1 MTPEKQKELE
11 AKAEELQE
19 LEECANGKP
28 YFLIVQ
34 NGYKIK
40 SRVKPGFDIGLIF
53 QALIR
58 IIDMYPNYK
67 NEFADS
73 IIELTKALKQ

>member
-1 MTPEKQKELE
+1 MTPKQQQELE

-19 LEECANGKP
+19 LEDCANGKP

-34 NGYKIK
+34 NSDKIT
-40 SRVKPGFDIGLIF
+40 SRIKPGFDIGLIF

-58 IIDMYPNYK
+58 IMERWPNFK
-67 NEFADS
+67 NEYADN
-73 IIELTKALKQ
+73 IVELTKALKQ

>member
-19 LEECANGKP
+19 LEDCANGKP

-34 NGYKIK
+34 NGDKIT

-58 IIDMYPNYK
+58 IMERWPNFK
-67 NEFADS
+67 NEYADN
-73 IIELTKALKQ
+73 IVELTKALKQ

>member
-1 MTPEKQKELE
+1 MTPEKLKEFE

-19 LEECANGKP
+19 LEDCANGKP
-28 YFLIVQ
+28 YFLILQ
-34 NGYKIK
+34 NGDKVTM
-40 SRVKPGFDIGLIF
+40 RVKPKFDIGQIF
-53 QALIR
+53 KALIR